1 MKRVINQNRDGF
13 ESSETKKK
21 PTGKFLKSTVGVGA
35 VVVILALV
43 MIIRGIGVQP
53 DIIENKQTISEL
65 ETKIAEEKER
75 QALAEKDTAGT
86 LAYAEEI
93 QLFFDNLFERKA
105 IRMEHEDKVRKDR
118 EAWEEARRQRRAQK
132 TGA

>member
-75 QALAEKDTAGT
+75 QAEVDDMRENMDKDEYVEKIARDKLGMVKSDEIVFIDVAEK
-86 LAYAEEI
+86 
-93 QLFFDNLFERKA
+93 
-105 IRMEHEDKVRKDR
+105 
-118 EAWEEARRQRRAQK
+118 
-132 TGA
+132 